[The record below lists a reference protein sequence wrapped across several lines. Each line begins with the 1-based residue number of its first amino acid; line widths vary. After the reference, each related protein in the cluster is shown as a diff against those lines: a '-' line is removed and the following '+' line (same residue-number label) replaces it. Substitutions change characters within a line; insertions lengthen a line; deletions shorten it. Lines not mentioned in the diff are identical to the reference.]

1 MKYRP
6 LFFTVL
12 SIVVLMFASCEK
24 VRPTMA
30 YVSGD
35 DSQKRAE
42 TVPVHDTHL
51 HGERAH
57 RRISALHHQRDG

>member
-6 LFFTVL
+6 LFL
-12 SIVVLMFASCEK
+12 SILTIVVLMFASCEK

-35 DSQKRAE
+35 DKDKIDLKGNWWGRLSMSTSTRLSSHA
-42 TVPVHDTHL
+42 
-51 HGERAH
+51 
-57 RRISALHHQRDG
+57 